1 MLPGGKTM
9 DSRQR
14 GVTVSGL
21 VVWLFLFIVVAL
33 LAMKLIPA
41 YMEYGT
47 AKSAIEAIAREREAG
62 TPMEVRRAFDSR
74 AAIDDITVVKAADL
88 DITKQGNE
96 MVIGFAYRKE
106 VPLFANVGVYMDF
119 AASTGQ

>member
-1 MLPGGKTM
+1 MKNQQLGITLGG
-9 DSRQR
+9 
-14 GVTVSGL
+14 L
-21 VVWLFLFIVVAL
+21 IVWLFVLVIVAL
-33 LAMKLIPA
+33 LGMRLVPA

-47 AKSAIEAIAREREAG
+47 AKNAIEAIARERSAT
-62 TPMEVRRAFDSR
+62 TPADVRRAFAAR
-74 AAIDDITVVKAADL
+74 AAIDDITAVKPADL
-88 DITKQGNE
+88 DITKQGND

>member
-1 MLPGGKTM
+1 MH
-9 DSRQR
+9 SRQR

-21 VVWLFLFIVVAL
+21 VVWLFVFIVVAL

-47 AKSAIEAIAREREAG
+47 AKSAIEAIARERVAV
-62 TPMEVRRAFDSR
+62 TPTEVRRAFDSR

>member
-1 MLPGGKTM
+1 M

-21 VVWLFLFIVVAL
+21 VVWLFIFIVVAL
-33 LAMKLIPA
+33 LGMKLVPA

-47 AKSAIEAIAREREAG
+47 AKSAIDAIARERVAT
-62 TPMEVRRAFDSR
+62 TPADVRRAFDSR